1 MNLEL
6 EVLQQIYVQK
16 IKIFGHVGWLA
27 IKDVNILHQDVSGFA
42 CYLNDKY
49 WACLLDIEDVDIFC
63 QDVSIFHALK

>member
-6 EVLQQIYVQK
+6 GVVHPIYVQR
-16 IKIFGHVGWLA
+16 ITIFGHVGWLA

-63 QDVSIFHALK
+63 KDFSIFRALK